1 MRSLRSW
8 LYRLA
13 GFVPSARRER
23 ELSEE
28 IESHLRMHID
38 DNLRAG
44 MTPQEARRDALIKL
58 GGIEPAKQAY
68 REQRSIPLLE
78 HLLQDIRFA
87 LRQLRTNPGFT
98 LTAMLML
105 ALGLCA
111 SVAIFAF
118 VDAALLKPLPYRDA
132 SRLVAVY
139 ERINLCPYCT
149 LSYPDFLDWKKLN
162 KVFDSMDIYEGRD
175 MTLSTPDG
183 AQSAAGARVTADFF
197 RTLGVTPVLGRDFLP
212 GEDQPAAPR
221 TAVLSYAAWQK
232 RYGGRRDVLGH
243 TVTLSGDPTV
253 IVGVLPPDFHFSL
266 VGPAEF
272 WTAIHVASTG
282 CDPQRACHGSFAVAR
297 LKDGV
302 SLETAQANVIAIAHQ
317 LEAQYPDSNRG
328 QGAALRSL
336 SDAIVGDIRTVLTV
350 LLSGAAL
357 LLLIATVNIASLLLV
372 RSESR
377 KREIAI
383 RTALGG
389 SSARLFSQF
398 LIEALVLVAAGSILG
413 LASADGAMNLL
424 TKLIP
429 QAMRENM
436 PYLSGLGLNLH
447 VLAFAA
453 AIALL
458 ATMLFAIMPTLRL
471 SLTNSRAG
479 LTESSRS
486 SAGITWRRLGSRL
499 VILELATAMV
509 LLVGASLLGQSLHRL
524 LHLDIGF
531 RPEHLAHLRI
541 SSPSTTYS
549 KDAEVIAL
557 ERLILSRVA
566 ALPGVTSAGVT
577 SLPPLVGGNTM
588 WIRVI
593 GHPYHGEHNEVTYRE
608 VSAGYLKTLQ
618 AHLLRGRYFNDSEDE
633 SKPLVVIIDQSL
645 ANKYFPGE
653 DPIGKHIMYAPTPTP
668 PMEVVGIVS
677 DLKEGSLDK
686 STWPAIYV
694 AFNQD
699 PSVYF
704 SLLVRTQ
711 AEQSLLPTLTSII
724 HEIDPGIMTSN
735 AMTMGAFLN
744 DSNSAWPRR
753 SSAWLVGGFASIAFL
768 LSVVGLYGVVAYS
781 VSQRTREIGVRM
793 ALGARPGNVY
803 QLILKEAGRL
813 IAAGIVVGVMLSI
826 AAAALM
832 RGLLFGV
839 SSWDV
844 PTLTV
849 VAAALGMA
857 AFLASY
863 IPARRAAGV
872 NPVEALRAE

>member
-1 MRSLRSW
+1 MRHLRTW
-8 LYRLA
+8 FYRLI
-13 GFVPSARRER
+13 GILPNARRER
-23 ELSEE
+23 ELADE
-28 IESHLRMHID
+28 IESNLQMHID

-44 MTPQEARRDALIKL
+44 MAPEQARRQALIKL

-68 REQRSIPLLE
+68 REQRGIPWLD
-78 HLLQDIRFA
+78 HLFQDIRFA
-87 LRQLRTNPGFT
+87 LRQLRNNPGFT
-98 LTAMLML
+98 LTAMFML

-118 VDAALLKPLPYRDA
+118 VNAALLKPLPYRN
-132 SRLVAVY
+132 STRLIAVY

-162 KVFDSMDIYEGRD
+162 KVFDSMDLYEGRD
-175 MTLSTPDG
+175 MTLSTVDG

-221 TAVLSYAAWQK
+221 TAILSYAAWQK
-232 RYGGRRDVLGH
+232 RYGGRRGVLGQ
-243 TVTLSGDPTV
+243 TVTLNGDPTV
-253 IVGVLPPDFHFSL
+253 IAGVLPPDFHFSL

-272 WTAIHVASTG
+272 WTPIHVDATG
-282 CDPQRACHGSFAVAR
+282 CDARRGCHGSFAVAR

-317 LEAQYPDSNRG
+317 LEKQYPDSNRG

-336 SDAIVGDIRTVLTV
+336 SDAIVGDIRTVLIV

-357 LLLIATVNIASLLLV
+357 LLLIAAVNIASLLLV

-389 SSARLFSQF
+389 SATRLFSQF
-398 LIEALVLVAAGSILG
+398 LTEAFVLVTAGSLLG
-413 LASADGAMNLL
+413 LASADWAMNLL

-436 PYLSGLGLNLH
+436 PYLSGLGLNPH

-453 AIALL
+453 AISLL
-458 ATMLFAIMPTLRL
+458 ATILFAITPTLRL

-479 LTESSRS
+479 LAESSRG
-486 SAGITWRRLGSRL
+486 SAGNTWRRLGSKL

-509 LLVGASLLGQSLHRL
+509 LLVGAGLLGQSLYRL
-524 LHLDIGF
+524 LHVDLGF
-531 RPEHLAHLRI
+531 QPANLLHLRI
-541 SSPSTTYS
+541 SAPPTAYS
-549 KDAEVIAL
+549 KDAQVVAL
-557 ERLILSRVA
+557 QRLILNRVE
-566 ALPGVTSAGVT
+566 ALPGVTSAAVA

-645 ANKYFPGE
+645 ASKYFPGE

-699 PSVYF
+699 PSAHF

-711 AEQSLLPTLTSII
+711 AGQSLLPTLTSTI

-735 AMTMGAFLN
+735 AMTMGAFVN

-753 SSAWLVGGFASIAFL
+753 SSAWLVGGFAGIALL
-768 LSVVGLYGVVAYS
+768 LSVAGLYGVVAYS

-793 ALGARPGNVY
+793 ALGARPSAVY
-803 QLILKEAGRL
+803 QLILKEAGWL
-813 IAAGIVVGVMLSI
+813 IGGGIVAGVVLSI

-839 SSWDV
+839 ASWDP
-844 PTLTV
+844 PTLIA
-849 VAAALGMA
+849 VAAALGIA
-857 AFLASY
+857 ALLASY
-863 IPARRAAGV
+863 IPARRAASV